1 MKSNKDKEQVMMRL
15 SNLKNA
21 DQKFKRISVKDDYT
35 FEERE
40 EIKRYQ
46 KQVDEK
52 NQSDNTT
59 CWKLRGNPKNGL
71 RIVKIQK
78 RQEESPSQ
86 EK

>member
-59 CWKLRGNPKNGL
+59 CWKL
-71 RIVKIQK
+71 
-78 RQEESPSQ
+78 
-86 EK
+86 